1 VSPNGG
7 DTHAPSKMTGCL
19 VLSSI
24 LLVFLIGVAVGFALG
39 RGL

>member
-7 DTHAPSKMTGCL
+7 DTHPPPRMTGCL
-19 VLSSI
+19 VLTSI
-24 LLVFLIGVAVGFALG
+24 LLIFLIGVAVGFALG